1 MKSEEC
7 KKQKDEKQ
15 AGGITCKMPVQ
26 MSFVIGWSGGVYIEN
41 IMYRK
46 GKKELKSGYAK
57 RYTSPNAMYEKE
69 MENQIGQKGCRR

>member
-15 AGGITCKMPVQ
+15 AGGVTCKILVQ
-26 MSFVIGWSGGVYIEN
+26 MSFVIGRSGGVYIEN

-46 GKKELKSGYAK
+46 ERKGVKIGLCKKVHLAQ
-57 RYTSPNAMYEKE
+57 RYV
-69 MENQIGQKGCRR
+69 